1 MSGADQHEPSAKGD
15 RRRAQILDTAV
26 QLFGEVGYR
35 GTSLRDIAT
44 KVGITHP
51 GLLYHFKSK
60 EELLLEV
67 LARRDD
73 DNRERFHFDDE
84 MTPLQHA
91 RALVELARHNAE
103 RQELVELFAT
113 LSAEA
118 TDPGHPAHTY
128 FTLRYE
134 MMCEQNTAVFQRLAD
149 AGLLREQVDPERAGR
164 GMIAL
169 MDGLQVQ
176 WLYDRGGVDMSAEL
190 AAWIDAV
197 LVRPLAELEAEAE
210 AA

>member
-73 DNRERFHFDDE
+73 DNRARFHFDDE

-91 RALVELARHNAE
+91 RALVELTRHNAE

-149 AGLLREQVDPERAGR
+149 AGLLREQVNPERAGR

-176 WLYDRGGVDMSAEL
+176 WLYDRSGVDMSAEL

>member
-26 QLFGEVGYR
+26 QLFGEEGYR